1 MIRAVTLR
9 KERATAIARWDA
21 LAEVRTR
28 GELHWLD
35 ISGAAD
41 EDLERLRDL
50 YDFHALAIEDCRNL
64 AQRAK
69 VKEYDGFSFMVAP
82 VVQANGSRASAS
94 ELDLFIGPNYLVTV
108 HREPLPA
115 IDKLFAVESR
125 SGDSLRRGADFLFYQ
140 VLDALIDEYF
150 PALDRIDARIAFVER
165 EIFAGDGQRVLDSL
179 LRLKREVLYLRR
191 LFGPMR
197 EAVSALARRDF
208 PFIRPESR
216 AYFQALYDHMIH
228 LFDVVDTQRELLSSA
243 MEAHLSNVSNRL
255 NEVMKVLTIIATIM
269 MPLTVVTGFYGMNFK
284 YMPELNWRYGP
295 LWALGLM
302 AAVTVIMLVYFRRRG
317 WL

>member
-9 KERATAIARWDA
+9 KDRATAVARWDA
-21 LAEVRTR
+21 LAEVRAR

-35 ISGAAD
+35 ICGAAD
-41 EDLERLRDL
+41 EDFERLREL
-50 YDFHALAIEDCRNL
+50 YGFHALALEDCRNL
-64 AQRAK
+64 ARRAK

-82 VVQANGSRASAS
+82 VVQANGSRASAC

-108 HREPLPA
+108 HRESLPA
-115 IDKLFAVESR
+115 LEKLMTVESR

-140 VLDALIDEYF
+140 ILDILIDDYF
-150 PALDRIDARIAFVER
+150 PALDRIDGRIAFVER
-165 EIFAGDGQRVLDSL
+165 EIFAGDGARVLDSL

-208 PFIRPESR
+208 PFIRPEAR

-269 MPLTVVTGFYGMNFK
+269 MPLTVVTGYYGMNFK
-284 YMPELNWRYGP
+284 HMPELNWPYGP

-302 AAVTVIMLVYFRRRG
+302 VAVTVGMLIYFRRRR